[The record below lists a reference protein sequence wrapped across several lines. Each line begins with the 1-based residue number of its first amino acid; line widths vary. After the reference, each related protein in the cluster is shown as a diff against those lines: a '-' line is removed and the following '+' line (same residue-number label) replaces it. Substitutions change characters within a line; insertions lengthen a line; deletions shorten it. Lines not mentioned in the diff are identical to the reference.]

1 MVVDFILALRKEMAA
16 AHLSSVAAAALYKMA
31 TSDAKRAQYA
41 ALRDGADARIEELD
55 RELAI
60 ASSLL

>member
-1 MVVDFILALRKEMAA
+1 MLVEFILALRAETATE
-16 AHLSSVAAAALYKMA
+16 HLSVVSAAALYEMA
-31 TSDAKRAQYA
+31 DSPADAAKYA
-41 ALRDGADARIEELD
+41 ALRDGALARIEELD